1 MVILLLSLIVFQI
14 SKPTE
19 MAEKRKLFLKL
30 IGCGITVIFCTIL
43 VISMNEG
50 PNIDSHAFEELTFL
64 SSWITVEVIVGLAL
78 PEIFIT
84 SYASLKKFF
93 ARLISIPIDRL
104 IAIMNGFKRI
114 ALHKNRIHT
123 NNKVLKRL
131 NKTLEQ
137 FLFGL

>member
-30 IGCGITVIFCTIL
+30 IGCAIIVIFCTIL
-43 VISMNEG
+43 VISMNED
-50 PNIDSHAFEELTFL
+50 PNIDSHDFEELTFL
-64 SSWITVEVIVGLAL
+64 ASWITVEVIVGLAL

-93 ARLISIPIDRL
+93 ARLISIPFDRL
-104 IAIMNGFKRI
+104 IAMMNGFKRI

-123 NNKVLKRL
+123 DNKV
-131 NKTLEQ
+131 
-137 FLFGL
+137 